1 MTDLHAPAGKNAG
14 TNGSSAPATPIP
26 TLDVGV
32 QLEGARLLILGGTG
46 FLGKIFW
53 VMMLSRFP
61 GVGRIY
67 LLVRK
72 SKTKTSEQR
81 FWSEIA
87 TSECLEPLRTI
98 CGSRD
103 RFEAFLKEKIVA
115 IDGDVG
121 QENCGI
127 DGALLKELKGT
138 IDAVINVAGVVDFNP
153 PLDEAIETNAFGAQ
167 NLVALSRALGN
178 APLMHTST
186 CYVVGNRDGLILE
199 EMPGERFPFPRAE
212 ELGRDCWTPDGE
224 IADCL
229 DLISQA
235 KSRCEDAFR
244 QSEFLDRATKNLMR
258 RGEPTNGKPLESELK
273 TVKRKYVSDRL
284 VEAGLERA
292 THWGWPNIYTYTKSI
307 GEQIIARAGIP
318 FTIARPACCES
329 TIEFPFPGW
338 NEGIGT
344 SAPIIFLAMKG
355 HHQLLGRDCILD
367 FIPADTVCAGMVVT
381 LAELL
386 EGTAKPV
393 YQYGASDVN
402 PGTSERFG
410 ELIGLYKRK
419 YYQRTGKGNP
429 FVNFLQMHFE
439 PAIVELDRFNSVGP
453 GAIARGA
460 KMMAKMLKQAP
471 GPAAKL
477 GRSAAK
483 SLEGLAR
490 QEEKIDF
497 ILQLFAPFT
506 LDQKGPFSCANTH
519 AAYARLS
526 PEDRAKLPWYPE
538 KIDWA
543 DYWMNQH
550 MPAMEKRV
558 LPWMEEKFKKELA
571 PLKAHATLSSLVDQM
586 AERYEHAVAFGR
598 LEEDGIAR
606 TTYLDVQTR
615 ANAVAA
621 RLAALGVKKGDRV
634 VLSAHNHPDW
644 PLAFFG
650 IVRAGGTAVP
660 VDPAMDPAAFA
671 NVVRESEARIVLWD
685 AKVEEAVGAALAEA
699 FGAGAGDA
707 RRTVGTIHLATI
719 TPATP
724 LPGDPATLARPT
736 VDVLEDDVASLI
748 YTSGTTG
755 KPKGVMLTH
764 SNFTS
769 LVAALA
775 PLFPLTGG
783 DRVLSV
789 LPLHHT
795 FEFTCGMVLPFSR
808 GARVVYLDELKGD
821 RVSAGLKQA
830 RVTAMVGV
838 PAVWQLLERRILS
851 QVSANG
857 PIAEKA
863 FEIGAELNRM
873 LGKTTGID
881 LGKILFGQVHDALGG
896 NIKYLISG
904 GAALPKDTAKL
915 FAGLGFKL
923 TEGYGLTEAGPVLT
937 VAKAGSPAGQV
948 GKAIPGVTIKID
960 SPDEHGVG
968 EVLAR
973 GPNVMA
979 GYTDA
984 EATKEVMGEDGWLH
998 TGDLGKLDR
1007 SGRLVLAGRVK
1018 DVIVTSTG
1026 ENVYP
1031 DDIERMLG
1039 KVKHIEELAVVGVT
1053 GRSGGERVG
1062 CIAVPETDESVDRSL
1077 RLERAQKTLRD
1088 AIGKLPY
1095 GKQPSIIHL
1104 YDAPLPRTATKKVK
1118 RTEARKMLERMIQAT
1133 SRSDDGEAPSSPVRI
1148 AIAAVKGKK
1157 TSEIHGD
1164 LTMADELGFDSL
1176 ALTELLVALE
1186 AKYGALDP
1194 KQLQSCRTV
1203 ADVENLVG
1211 TERASLRPQ
1220 QLANGSRYKIEGRS
1234 DSRVGGKKED
1244 KTLILPEQMQEQG
1257 KKLIGKVQDF
1267 FYGEMMRS
1275 KISGRAFIPHNRNTI
1290 VAANHGSH
1298 LDMGFARHALGIY
1311 GEDIVTLAAQDYFFE
1326 KGTLQRAFFEN
1337 LTNLRAIDRKSG
1349 LRASERQAGEILS
1362 AGKTTLI
1369 FPEGT
1374 RSTDGEVHEFK
1385 PLLGQLALTYGVDIL
1400 PLYLGGTRE
1409 SMPKG
1414 GKIPMKR
1421 DLFARIGPP
1430 ITVTD
1435 MKRLTKG
1442 LSSADAAREVAKLAR
1457 RCVDAL
1463 KNGQII
1469 DTARMQSLDEN
1480 DAPKEHPLVTLFADL
1495 EKKFDGGLVDKP
1507 MSFYFT
1513 LGDDANAKWTVRI
1526 SKEKCEVKPGKPEG
1540 GTADCVLKT
1549 SPDIFTRIVR
1559 EAFTPGPA
1567 EFLSGAIKSNDVGL
1581 LVEFQK
1587 VFQLGA

>member
-1 MTDLHAPAGKNAG
+1 MTESHATHGK
-14 TNGSSAPATPIP
+14 NGSSAPATPIP
-26 TLDVGV
+26 TLDMRA
-32 QLEGARLLILGGTG
+32 QLDGARLLVLGGTG

-53 VMMLSRFP
+53 VMMLARFP
-61 GVGRIY
+61 SVGRIY

-72 SKTKTSEQR
+72 SKTKTSEER
-81 FWSEIA
+81 FWAEVA
-87 TSECLEPLRTI
+87 KSECLDPLRTI
-98 CGSRD
+98 HGD
-103 RFEAFLKEKIVA
+103 GFEAFLKEKIVP
-115 IDGDVG
+115 IDGDVSL
-121 QENCGI
+121 ENCGI
-127 DGALLKELKGT
+127 APALLNEIKGT
-138 IDAVINVAGVVDFNP
+138 IDAVVNVAGVVDFNP

-167 NLVALSRALGN
+167 NLVALSKALGN

-212 ELGRDCWTPDGE
+212 ELGRELWTPDGE

-229 DLISQA
+229 DLIAQA

-244 QSEFLDRATKNLMR
+244 QSEFMHRATKNLMR
-258 RGEPTNGKPLESELK
+258 RGEPTVGAPLESELK
-273 TVKRKYVSDRL
+273 SVKRKYVSDRL

-355 HHQLLGRDCILD
+355 HHQLLGKDAILD
-367 FIPADTVCAGMVVT
+367 FIPADVVTAGMIVT
-381 LAELL
+381 LAELI

-419 YYQRTGKGNP
+419 YFQRTGKGNP
-429 FVNFLQMHFE
+429 FVNFLQQHFE
-439 PAIVELDRFNSVGP
+439 PAIVELDRFNAVGP
-453 GAIARGA
+453 GAIARVS
-460 KMMAKMLKQAP
+460 KTMAKMLRSAP
-471 GPAAKL
+471 GPAAKP
-477 GRSAAK
+477 GRAVAK
-483 SLEGLAR
+483 ALEGVAR

-526 PEDRAKLPWYPE
+526 PEDRAALPWYPE

-558 LPWMEEKFKKELA
+558 LPWMEQKYKKELA

-586 AERYEHAVAFGR
+586 AERHEHAVAFGR

-615 ANAVAA
+615 SNAVAA

-644 PLAFFG
+644 PISFLG
-650 IVRAGGTAVP
+650 VVRAGATAVP

-671 NVVRESEARIVLWD
+671 NVVRESEARVVLWD
-685 AKVEEAVGAALAEA
+685 AKVEEAVGAALTTA
-699 FGAGAGDA
+699 FAAGPTLTKLHLE
-707 RRTVGTIHLATI
+707 TV
-719 TPATP
+719 TPATAM
-724 LPGDPATLARPT
+724 PGDPPTLARPT
-736 VDVLEDDVASLI
+736 VDVYEDDIASLL

-838 PAVWQLLERRILS
+838 PAVWHLLERRILS
-851 QVSANG
+851 QVSAQG

-863 FEIGAELNRM
+863 FELGAELNRM

-881 LGKILFGQVHDALGG
+881 LGRILFGQVHEALGG
-896 NIKYLISG
+896 NIRYLISG

-923 TEGYGLTEAGPVLT
+923 TEGYGLTEAAPVLT
-937 VAKAGSPAGQV
+937 VAKPGSPAGQV

-984 EATKEVMGEDGWLH
+984 DATKEVKSEDGWLH

-1007 SGRLVLAGRVK
+1007 SGRLVLVGRVK

-1039 KVKHIEELAVVGVT
+1039 KIAHVEELAVVGVT

-1062 CIAVPETDESVDRSL
+1062 CIAVPEADETIDRAA

-1095 GKQPSIIHL
+1095 GKQPTIIHL

-1118 RTEARKMLERMIQAT
+1118 RTEARKMLERMIAAT
-1133 SRSDDGEAPSSPVRI
+1133 SRETEGDAPSSPVRV

-1164 LTMADELGFDSL
+1164 MTMADELGFDSL
-1176 ALTELLVALE
+1176 ALTELLVGLE

-1194 KQLQSCRTV
+1194 KQLQACRTV

-1220 QLANGSRYKIEGRS
+1220 QLAGSRYKIEGRN
-1234 DSRVGGKKED
+1234 GAKKED
-1244 KTLILPEQMQEQG
+1244 KTLVLPEQVQEQG

-1298 LDMGFARHALGIY
+1298 LDMGFARHALGPY
-1311 GEDIVTLAAQDYFFE
+1311 GEDIITLAAQDYFFE

-1362 AGKTTLI
+1362 QGKTMLI

-1385 PLLGQLALTYGVDIL
+1385 PLLGHLAMTYAVDIL
-1400 PLYLGGTRE
+1400 PLYLGGTRDA
-1409 SMPKG
+1409 MPKG
-1414 GKIPMKR
+1414 AKLPTSR
-1421 DLFARIGPP
+1421 NLFARIGPP

-1442 LSSADAAREVAKLAR
+1442 LSPADAAREIAKLAHR
-1457 RCVDAL
+1457 AVAAL
-1463 KNGQII
+1463 KNGEIV
-1469 DTARMQSLDEN
+1469 DASRMKSLGED

-1495 EKKFDGGLVDKP
+1495 EKKFDSGLVEKP

-1526 SKEKCEVKPGKPEG
+1526 SKDKCEVKPGKPEG

-1549 SPDIFTRIVR
+1549 TPDIFTRIVR

-1581 LVEFQK
+1581 LMTFQK
-1587 VFQLGA
+1587 VFQLGG

>member
-1 MTDLHAPAGKNAG
+1 MTESHAPHAHGK
-14 TNGSSAPATPIP
+14 NGSSAPATPIP
-26 TLDVGV
+26 SLDVKA
-32 QLEGARLLILGGTG
+32 QLEEARLVILGGTG

-53 VMMLSRFP
+53 VMMLARFP
-61 GVGRIY
+61 SVGRIF

-72 SKTKTSEQR
+72 SKTKTSEER
-81 FWSEIA
+81 FWTEIA
-87 TSECLEPLRTI
+87 TSEAMDPLKAI
-98 CGSRD
+98 HGD
-103 RFEAFLKEKIVA
+103 DFEAFLKEKITPV
-115 IDGDVG
+115 DGDVG
-121 QENCGI
+121 LPNCGI
-127 DGALLKELKGT
+127 DEQLLAKIKGT

-153 PLDEAIETNAFGAQ
+153 PLDEAIDTNAFGAQ
-167 NLVALSRALGN
+167 NLVALSRALGD

-212 ELGRDCWTPDGE
+212 ELGRDLWSPKRE
-224 IADCL
+224 IEDCL

-235 KSRCEDAFR
+235 KSRAEDAFR
-244 QSEFLDRATKNLMR
+244 QSEFMDRATKNLIR
-258 RGEPTNGKPLESELK
+258 RGEPTVGAPLEQELK
-273 TVKRKYVSDRL
+273 SVKRKYVSDRL

-307 GEQIIARAGIP
+307 GEQIIAGAGIP

-355 HHQLLGRDCILD
+355 HHQLLGKDAIID
-367 FIPADTVCAGMVVT
+367 FIPADVVTAGMILT

-386 EGTAKPV
+386 EGTSKPV
-393 YQYGASDVN
+393 YQYGASDTN

-419 YYQRTGKGNP
+419 YYQRRGKGNP
-429 FVNFLQMHFE
+429 FVNFLQQHFE
-439 PAIVELDRFNSVGP
+439 PAVVELDRFNAVGP
-453 GAIARGA
+453 AAFARA
-460 KMMAKMLKQAP
+460 ARTMAGMLEKAP
-471 GPAAKL
+471 GPVAKL
-477 GRSAAK
+477 GRPAAK
-483 SLEGLAR
+483 ALEGVAR
-490 QEEKIDF
+490 QEDKIDF

-526 PEDRAKLPWYPE
+526 PEERALLPWYPE

-558 LPWMEEKFKKELA
+558 IPWMEQKFKKELE
-571 PLKAHATLSSLVDQM
+571 PLKAHATLASLVDQM

-606 TTYLDVQTR
+606 TTFLDVKTR
-615 ANAVAA
+615 TDAAAA

-634 VLSAHNHPDW
+634 VISAHNHPDW
-644 PLAFFG
+644 PLSFLG
-650 IVRAGGTAVP
+650 IVRAGATAVP

-685 AKVEEAVGAALAEA
+685 AKVEEACGAALKASDT
-699 FGAGAGDA
+699 GLVT
-707 RRTVGTIHLATI
+707 RHLESI
-719 TPATP
+719 TPATSI
-724 LPGDPATLARPT
+724 PGDPASLARPK
-736 VDVLEDDVASLI
+736 VDVYEDDVASLI

-881 LGKILFGQVHDALGG
+881 LGRILFGQVHEALGG
-896 NIKYLISG
+896 NIRYLISG

-937 VAKAGSPAGQV
+937 VAKPGSPAGQV

-984 EATKEVMGEDGWLH
+984 EATKEVKGEDGWLH

-1007 SGRLVLAGRVK
+1007 SGRLVLVGRVK

-1039 KVKHIEELAVVGVT
+1039 KIQHIEELAVVGVT

-1062 CIAVPETDESVDRSL
+1062 CIAVPETDDTVDRAT
-1077 RLERAQKTLRD
+1077 RIERAQKTLRES
-1088 AIGKLPY
+1088 ISKLPY

-1118 RTEARKMLERMIQAT
+1118 RTEARKMLERMIAAT
-1133 SRSDDGEAPSSPVRI
+1133 SRQDEGDAPSSPVRV

-1186 AKYGALDP
+1186 AKYGAVDP
-1194 KQLQSCRTV
+1194 KQLQGCRTV

-1220 QLANGSRYKIEGRS
+1220 AIAASRYKIEGRN
-1234 DSRVGGKKED
+1234 GAKTED
-1244 KTLILPEQMQEQG
+1244 KTLVLPEPLQEQG

-1267 FYGEMMRS
+1267 FYGDMMRS
-1275 KISGRAFIPHNRNTI
+1275 KISGAAFIPHNRNTI

-1298 LDMGFARHALGIY
+1298 LDMGFARHALGKY
-1311 GEDIVTLAAQDYFFE
+1311 GEDIITLAAQDYFFE

-1362 AGKTTLI
+1362 QGKTMLI

-1385 PLLGQLALTYGVDIL
+1385 PLLGHLAMTYGVDIL
-1400 PLYLGGTRE
+1400 PLYLGGTRDA
-1409 SMPKG
+1409 MPKG
-1414 GKIPMKR
+1414 SKLPTKR

-1435 MKRLTKG
+1435 MKRLTAG
-1442 LSSADAAREVAKLAR
+1442 LSPADAAREVAKLAHR
-1457 RCVDAL
+1457 AVDAL
-1463 KNGQII
+1463 KNGKIV
-1469 DTARMQSLDEN
+1469 DASRMKSLEEN
-1480 DAPKEHPLVTLFADL
+1480 EAPKEHPLVTLFGEL

-1513 LGDDANAKWTVRI
+1513 LGDDANAKWTVRV
-1526 SKEKCEVKPGKPEG
+1526 SKDKCEVKPGKPEG

-1567 EFLSGAIKSNDVGL
+1567 EFLSGAIKSNDVEL
-1581 LVEFQK
+1581 LVTFQK
-1587 VFQLGA
+1587 VFQLGG

>member
-1 MTDLHAPAGKNAG
+1 MPHLPHHENG
-14 TNGSSAPATPIP
+14 TNGYSAPATPIP
-26 TLDVGV
+26 TLDVRA
-32 QLEGARLLILGGTG
+32 QMEGARLLVLGGTG

-53 VMMLSRFP
+53 VMLLARYPSL
-61 GVGRIY
+61 GRIY

-72 SKTKTSEQR
+72 SKAKTSEQR

-87 TSECLEPLRTI
+87 TSEALEPLRTQY
-98 CGSRD
+98 GD
-103 RFEAFLKEKIVA
+103 RFEAFLKEKIVPV
-115 IDGDVG
+115 DGDVG
-121 QENCGI
+121 LDLCGI
-127 DGALLKELKGT
+127 DTALVKELRGT
-138 IDAVINVAGVVDFNP
+138 IDAVVNVAGVVDFNP
-153 PLDEAIETNAFGAQ
+153 PLDEALDTNAFGAQ
-167 NLVALSRALGN
+167 NLVALCKALGD

-186 CYVVGNRDGLILE
+186 CYVVGNRKGLILE
-199 EMPGERFPFPRAE
+199 EMPGERYPFPRAD
-212 ELGRDCWTPDGE
+212 ELGRDLWDPKRE
-224 IADCL
+224 IDDCL
-229 DLISQA
+229 DLIAQA

-244 QSEFLDRATKNLMR
+244 QSEFLERAQKSLIR
-258 RGEPTNGKPLESELK
+258 RGEPTAGAPLEAELK
-273 TVKRKYVSDRL
+273 AVKRRWVSDRL

-355 HHQLLGRDCILD
+355 HHQLLGTDAILD
-367 FIPADTVCAGMVVT
+367 FIPADVVTAGMILT

-419 YYQRTGKGNP
+419 YYQRRGKGNP
-429 FVNFLQMHFE
+429 FVNFLQAYFE
-439 PAIVELDRFNSVGP
+439 PAIVEMDRYDAVGP
-453 GAIARGA
+453 ANIARAA
-460 KMMAKMLKQAP
+460 KSMAHVLKKAP
-471 GPAAKL
+471 GPVAKL
-477 GRSAAK
+477 ARPAAK
-483 SLEGLAR
+483 SLEAAAR
-490 QEEKIDF
+490 QEEKIDH
-497 ILQLFAPFT
+497 ILRLFAPFT
-506 LDQKGPFSCANTH
+506 LDQKGPFSCANVH
-519 AAYARLS
+519 AAYARCS
-526 PEDRAKLPWYPE
+526 PEDRAALPWYPE

-558 LPWMEEKFKKELA
+558 LPWMEERYKKELQ

-586 AERYEHAVAFGR
+586 AERHEHAVAFGR

-606 TTYLDVQTR
+606 ITFLDVQAR
-615 ANAVAA
+615 VNAVAA

-644 PLAFFG
+644 PISFFG
-650 IVRAGGTAVP
+650 VVRAGATAVP
-660 VDPAMDPAAFA
+660 VDPALDAPSFV
-671 NVVRESEARIVLWD
+671 NVVRESEARVVLWD
-685 AKVEEAVGAALAEA
+685 AKVEEAVGETLTREVSGLTTRHLDVMTVAGARDGEAALE
-699 FGAGAGDA
+699 
-707 RRTVGTIHLATI
+707 
-719 TPATP
+719 
-724 LPGDPATLARPT
+724 RPS
-736 VDVLEDDVASLI
+736 VEVFEDDVASLI
-748 YTSGTTG
+748 FTSGTTG

-764 SNFTS
+764 ANFTS

-775 PLFPLTGG
+775 PLFPLGSG

-821 RVSAGLKQA
+821 RVSQGLKEA

-851 QVSANG
+851 QVSAKG
-857 PIAEKA
+857 PLAEKA
-863 FEIGAELNRM
+863 FELGAELNRM
-873 LGKTTGID
+873 LGKTTGLD
-881 LGKILFGQVHDALGG
+881 LGRVLFGAVHEGLGG
-896 NIKYLISG
+896 NIRYLISG

-915 FAGLGFKL
+915 FTGLGLKL
-923 TEGYGLTEAGPVLT
+923 TEGYGLTEAAPVLT

-960 SPDEHGVG
+960 APDEHGVG
-968 EVLAR
+968 EVLAK

-979 GYTDA
+979 GYTDTD
-984 EATKEVMGEDGWLH
+984 ATKLVKDADGWLH

-1007 SGRLVLAGRVK
+1007 SGRLVLVGRVK

-1031 DDIERMLG
+1031 DDVERMLG
-1039 KVKHIEELAVVGVT
+1039 KIPHIEELAVVGVT

-1062 CIAVPETDESVDRSL
+1062 CIAVPEADELVDRAT
-1077 RLERAQKTLRD
+1077 RLDRAQKALRE

-1095 GKQPSIIHL
+1095 GKQPTILHL
-1104 YDAPLPRTATKKVK
+1104 YDAPLPRTATRKVK
-1118 RTEARKMLERMIQAT
+1118 RTEARKMLERMMQAT
-1133 SRSDDGEAPSSPVRI
+1133 ARPEEGDAPSSPVRT
-1148 AIAAVKGKK
+1148 AIAAVKGRKPA
-1157 TSEIHGD
+1157 EIHGD
-1164 LTMADELGFDSL
+1164 MTLGDELAFDSL

-1186 AKYGALDP
+1186 AKYGAIDP
-1194 KQLQSCRTV
+1194 KQLQACRTV

-1220 QLANGSRYKIEGRS
+1220 ALAKGSRYRIEGR
-1234 DSRVGGKKED
+1234 DAAAAKAEP
-1244 KTLILPEQMQEQG
+1244 KTPTLPEPLQEQG

-1267 FYGEMMRS
+1267 FYGDLMRS

-1290 VAANHGSH
+1290 VVANHGSH
-1298 LDMGFARHALGIY
+1298 LDMGFARHALGTY

-1337 LTNLRAIDRKSG
+1337 LTNLKSIDRKGG

-1362 AGKTTLI
+1362 RGKTTLI

-1385 PLLGQLALTYGVDIL
+1385 PLLGHLALTYGVDIL

-1409 SMPKG
+1409 AMPKG
-1414 GKIPMKR
+1414 AKVPLKR

-1430 ITVTD
+1430 ITVRD
-1435 MKRLTKG
+1435 MRRLTAG
-1442 LSSADAAREVAKLAR
+1442 LSPMDAAREVAKLAHR
-1457 RCVDAL
+1457 AVVAL
-1463 KNGQII
+1463 KNGDIL
-1469 DTARMQSLDEN
+1469 DAARMASLNEEE
-1480 DAPKEHPLVTLFADL
+1480 APKEHPLVTLFAEL
-1495 EKKFDGGLVDKP
+1495 ETKFDGQAVEKP
-1507 MSFYFT
+1507 VSFYFT
-1513 LGDDANAKWTVRI
+1513 LGDDANAKWTVRV

-1540 GTADCVLKT
+1540 GSADCVLKT
-1549 SPDIFTRIVR
+1549 TPDIFTKIVR
-1559 EAFTPGPA
+1559 EAYTPGPA

-1581 LVEFQK
+1581 LMTFQK
-1587 VFQLGA
+1587 VFRLEG

>member
-1 MTDLHAPAGKNAG
+1 MTESHASHGK
-14 TNGSSAPATPIP
+14 NGSSAPATPIP
-26 TLDVGV
+26 TLDVKV
-32 QLEGARLLILGGTG
+32 QLDGARLLILGGTG

-53 VMMLSRFP
+53 VMMLARFP
-61 GVGRIY
+61 SVGRIY

-72 SKTKTSEQR
+72 SKTKTSEER

-98 CGSRD
+98 HGEK
-103 RFEAFLKEKIVA
+103 FEAFLKEKIVPVN
-115 IDGDVG
+115 GDVG
-121 QENCGI
+121 LENCGI
-127 DGALLKELKGT
+127 DSALLKEIKGT
-138 IDAVINVAGVVDFNP
+138 VDAVINVAGVVDFNP

-167 NLVALSRALGN
+167 NLVALSKALGN

-212 ELGRDCWTPDGE
+212 ELGRDLWSPDGE

-244 QSEFLDRATKNLMR
+244 QSEFLDRATKNLIR
-258 RGEPTNGKPLESELK
+258 RGEPTVGAPLEAELK

-307 GEQIIARAGIP
+307 GEQIIARSGIP

-329 TIEFPFPGW
+329 TIEFPFPAW

-355 HHQLLGRDCILD
+355 HHQLLGTDAILD
-367 FIPADTVCAGMVVT
+367 FIPADVVTAGMIVT

-402 PGTSERFG
+402 PGTSARFG

-419 YYQRTGKGNP
+419 YFQRTGKGNP

-439 PAIVELDRFNSVGP
+439 PAIVELDRFNAVGP
-453 GAIARGA
+453 GALARA
-460 KMMAKMLKQAP
+460 SKTMAKMLKQAP
-471 GPAAKL
+471 GPLAKV
-477 GRSAAK
+477 GRPVAK
-483 SLEGLAR
+483 TLEGVAR

-519 AAYARLS
+519 SAYARLS
-526 PEDRAKLPWYPE
+526 PEERALLPWYPE

-558 LPWMEEKFKKELA
+558 LPWMEQKYKKELA

-606 TTYLDVQTR
+606 TTFLDVQTR
-615 ANAVAA
+615 SNAVAA

-644 PLAFFG
+644 PLSFLG
-650 IVRAGGTAVP
+650 IVRAGATAVP
-660 VDPAMDPAAFA
+660 VDPAMEPAQLA
-671 NVVRESEARIVLWD
+671 NVVRESQARVVLWD
-685 AKVEEAVGAALAEA
+685 AKVEEAAGKALAEA
-699 FGAGAGDA
+699 FAGGPTLTT
-707 RRTVGTIHLATI
+707 RHLETV
-719 TPATP
+719 TPATA

-736 VDVLEDDVASLI
+736 VDVFEDDVASLI

-808 GARVVYLDELKGD
+808 GARVIYLDELKGD
-821 RVSAGLKQA
+821 RVAAGLKQA

-851 QVSANG
+851 QVSAQG

-881 LGKILFGQVHDALGG
+881 LGRILFGQVHEALGG
-896 NIKYLISG
+896 NVRYLISG
-904 GAALPKDTAKL
+904 GAALPKETAKL

-923 TEGYGLTEAGPVLT
+923 TEGYGLTEAAPVLT

-984 EATKEVMGEDGWLH
+984 EATKEVKSEDGWLH

-1007 SGRLVLAGRVK
+1007 SGRLVLVGRVK

-1039 KVKHIEELAVVGVT
+1039 KVPHIEELAVVGVT

-1062 CIAVPETDESVDRSL
+1062 CIAVPETDDGVDRAV
-1077 RLERAQKTLRD
+1077 RIERAQKALRD
-1088 AIGKLPY
+1088 AISKLPY

-1118 RTEARKMLERMIQAT
+1118 RTDARKMLERMIQAT
-1133 SRSDDGEAPSSPVRI
+1133 SRHEDGEAPSSPVRV

-1186 AKYGALDP
+1186 AKYGAVDP

-1203 ADVENLVG
+1203 ADVEALVG

-1220 QLANGSRYKIEGRS
+1220 QLAASRYKIEGRN
-1234 DSRVGGKKED
+1234 GGKKED
-1244 KTLILPEQMQEQG
+1244 KTLVLPEELQEQG

-1298 LDMGFARHALGIY
+1298 LDMGFARHALGTY

-1337 LTNLRAIDRKSG
+1337 LTNLRAIDRKGG

-1362 AGKTTLI
+1362 QGKTTLI

-1385 PLLGQLALTYGVDIL
+1385 PLLGHLALTYGVDIL

-1409 SMPKG
+1409 AMPKG
-1414 GKIPMKR
+1414 GKIPTKR

-1442 LSSADAAREVAKLAR
+1442 LSPADAAREVAKLAH
-1457 RCVDAL
+1457 RCVAGL
-1463 KNGQII
+1463 KNGEII
-1469 DTARMQSLDEN
+1469 DASRMKSLEEN
-1480 DAPKEHPLVTLFADL
+1480 EAPKEHPLVTLFAEL
-1495 EKKFDGGLVDKP
+1495 ERKFDSGLVDKP
-1507 MSFYFT
+1507 VSFYFT
-1513 LGDDANAKWTVRI
+1513 LGDDANAKWTVRV

-1540 GTADCVLKT
+1540 GSADCVLKT

-1567 EFLSGAIKSNDVGL
+1567 EFLSGAIKSNDVEL
-1581 LVEFQK
+1581 LMTFQK
-1587 VFQLGA
+1587 VFQLGG

>member
-1 MTDLHAPAGKNAG
+1 MAHSQK
-14 TNGSSAPATPIP
+14 NGSSAPASPIP
-26 TLDVGV
+26 TLDVRT
-32 QLEGARLLILGGTG
+32 QFEGARLLILGGTG

-53 VMMLSRFP
+53 VLMLARYPS
-61 GVGRIY
+61 VGRIY

-72 SKTKTSEQR
+72 SKTLTSEQR
-81 FWSEIA
+81 FWKEIA
-87 TSECLEPLRTI
+87 TSEALEPLRKQH
-98 CGSRD
+98 GDGYEQFLRD
-103 RFEAFLKEKIVA
+103 RIVPV
-115 IDGDVG
+115 DGDVG
-121 QENCGI
+121 LPNCGI
-127 DGALLKELKGT
+127 DAGLLGQIKGT

-153 PLDEAIETNAFGAQ
+153 PLDEALDTNAFGAQ
-167 NLVALSRALGN
+167 NLVALCKALGD

-199 EMPGERFPFPRAE
+199 EMPGERYPFPRAD
-212 ELGRDCWTPDGE
+212 ELGRDLWDPARE

-229 DLISQA
+229 DLIAQA

-244 QSEFLDRATKNLMR
+244 QSDFNERATKNLIR
-258 RGEPTNGKPLESELK
+258 RGEPTAGAPLDEELK
-273 TVKRKYVSDRL
+273 SVKRKYVSDRL

-355 HHQLLGRDCILD
+355 HHQLIGRDAILD
-367 FIPADTVCAGMVVT
+367 FIPADVVCGGMLVT

-429 FVNFLQMHFE
+429 FVNFLQQHFE
-439 PAIVELDRFNSVGP
+439 PAIVEMDRFEAVGP
-453 GAIARGA
+453 GAMARGA
-460 KMMAKMLKQAP
+460 RVMAKMLKKAP
-471 GPAAKL
+471 GPAAKIARPVAKTL
-477 GRSAAK
+477 ESA
-483 SLEGLAR
+483 AR
-490 QEEKIDF
+490 QEDKIDH
-497 ILQLFAPFT
+497 ILRLFAPFT
-506 LDQKGPFSCANTH
+506 WDQKGPFSCANTH

-526 PEDRAKLPWYPE
+526 PEDRAALPWYPE

-558 LPWMEEKFKKELA
+558 IPWMEERFKKELA
-571 PLKAHATLSSLVDQM
+571 PLKAHATLASLVDQM
-586 AERYEHAVAFGR
+586 AERHEHALAFGR
-598 LEEDGIAR
+598 LEDDGIAR
-606 TTYLDVQTR
+606 ITFLDAQAR
-615 ANAVAA
+615 ANATAA
-621 RLAALGVKKGDRV
+621 RLAAMGVKKGDRV

-644 PLAFFG
+644 PIAFFG
-650 IVRAGGTAVP
+650 IVRAGATAVP
-660 VDPAMDPAAFA
+660 VDPALEPASFA
-671 NVVRESEARIVLWD
+671 NVVRESEAKIILWD
-685 AKVEEAVGAALAEA
+685 AKVEEACAKEARAVRELQTRHLDAMTSASAA
-699 FGAGAGDA
+699 G
-707 RRTVGTIHLATI
+707 
-719 TPATP
+719 
-724 LPGDPATLARPT
+724 GDPPLARPK
-736 VDVLEDDVASLI
+736 VDVFEDDVASLI

-764 SNFTS
+764 ANFTS

-775 PLFPLTGG
+775 PLFPLTSG

-821 RVSAGLKQA
+821 RVSAALKEA

-851 QVSANG
+851 QVSAKG
-857 PIAEKA
+857 PLVEKA
-863 FEIGAELNRM
+863 FELGAELNRM

-881 LGKILFGQVHDALGG
+881 LGRVLFGPVHEGLGG
-896 NIKYLISG
+896 NIRYLISG

-923 TEGYGLTEAGPVLT
+923 TEGYGLTEAAPVLT
-937 VAKAGSPAGQV
+937 VAKPGSPAGQV

-960 SPDEHGVG
+960 APDEHGVG

-979 GYTDA
+979 GYTDP
-984 EATKEVMGEDGWLH
+984 EATREVKDGEGWLH

-1007 SGRLVLAGRVK
+1007 NGRLVLVGRVK

-1031 DDIERMLG
+1031 DDIERLLG
-1039 KVKHIEELAVVGVT
+1039 KVAHVEELAIVGVT

-1062 CIAVPETDESVDRSL
+1062 CIAVPEADDGIDRASRLDRSI
-1077 RLERAQKTLRD
+1077 KSLRD
-1088 AIGKLPY
+1088 AVSKLPY
-1095 GKQPSIIHL
+1095 GKQPTIMHL
-1104 YDAPLPRTATKKVK
+1104 YDAPLPRTATRKVK
-1118 RTEARKMLERMIQAT
+1118 RNEARKLLERVILAT
-1133 SRSDDGEAPSSPVRI
+1133 TRPEEGDAPTSPVRL

-1157 TSEIHGD
+1157 VTEIHGD
-1164 LTMADELGFDSL
+1164 LTMGDELGFDSL
-1176 ALTELLVALE
+1176 GLTELLVALE
-1186 AKYGALDP
+1186 TKYGAVDP
-1194 KQLQSCRTV
+1194 KALQGCRTV

-1220 QLANGSRYKIEGRS
+1220 AIAASRYKIEGRS
-1234 DSRVGGKKED
+1234 AAKKDD
-1244 KTLILPEQMQEQG
+1244 KTLVLPEPVQEQG

-1267 FYGEMMRS
+1267 FYGSMMRS
-1275 KISGRAFIPHNRNTI
+1275 TISGQAFIPHNRNTI

-1298 LDMGFARHALGIY
+1298 LDMGFARHALGTY
-1311 GEDIVTLAAQDYFFE
+1311 GEDIITLAAQDYFFE
-1326 KGTLQRAFFEN
+1326 KGTLQRTFFEN
-1337 LTNLRAIDRKSG
+1337 LTNLKAIDRKSG
-1349 LRASERQAGEILS
+1349 LRASERQAGEILQQ
-1362 AGKTTLI
+1362 GKTMLI

-1385 PLLGQLALTYGVDIL
+1385 PLLGHLALHYAVDIL
-1400 PLYLGGTRE
+1400 PLYLGGTRDA
-1409 SMPKG
+1409 MPKG
-1414 GKIPMKR
+1414 GKIPTKR

-1430 ITVTD
+1430 ITVRD

-1442 LSSADAAREVAKLAR
+1442 LTPADAAREVAKLAHR
-1457 RCVDAL
+1457 AVCAL
-1463 KNGQII
+1463 KAGEVI
-1469 DTARMQSLDEN
+1469 DAARLESLEEN
-1480 DAPKEHPLVTLFADL
+1480 AAPKEHPLVTLFAEL
-1495 EKKFDGGLVDKP
+1495 ASKFDAARVESP
-1507 MSFYFT
+1507 VSFYFT
-1513 LGDDANAKWTVRI
+1513 LGDDANAKWTVRV

-1549 SPDIFTRIVR
+1549 SPDIFTKIVR
-1559 EAFTPGPA
+1559 EAYTPGPA
-1567 EFLSGAIKSNDVGL
+1567 EFMSGAIKSNDVGL
-1581 LVEFQK
+1581 LMTFQK
-1587 VFQLGA
+1587 VFALAD

>member
-1 MTDLHAPAGKNAG
+1 MTETHAPHG
-14 TNGSSAPATPIP
+14 TNGSTAPATPIP
-26 TLDVGV
+26 TLDVRQ
-32 QLEGARLLILGGTG
+32 QLEGARLLVLGGTG

-53 VMMLSRFP
+53 VMMLARYPS
-61 GVGRIY
+61 VGRIY

-72 SKTKTSEQR
+72 SKTKTSIER

-87 TSECLEPLRTI
+87 TSECLEPLRTLH
-98 CGSRD
+98 GEG
-103 RFEAFLKEKIVA
+103 FKAFLESKIMP

-121 QENCGI
+121 LENCGI

-138 IDAVINVAGVVDFNP
+138 IDAVVNVAGVVDFNP
-153 PLDEAIETNAFGAQ
+153 PLDEALDTNAFGAQ
-167 NLVALSRALGN
+167 NLVALSRALGD

-186 CYVVGNRDGLILE
+186 CYVVGNRKGLILE
-199 EMPGERFPFPRAE
+199 EKPGERFPFPRAE
-212 ELGRDCWTPDGE
+212 ELGRDLWNPKRE
-224 IADCL
+224 IDDCL
-229 DLISQA
+229 DLIAQA
-235 KSRCEDAFR
+235 KSRVEDAFR
-244 QSEFLDRATKNLMR
+244 QSEFMERATKNLTR
-258 RGEPTNGKPLESELK
+258 RGEPTIGQPLADELK

-307 GEQIIARAGIP
+307 GEQIIANANIP
-318 FTIARPACCES
+318 FTVVRPACCES

-355 HHQLLGRDCILD
+355 HHQLLGSECILD
-367 FIPADTVCAGMVVT
+367 FIPADTVCAGMIVT

-393 YQYGASDVN
+393 YQYGASDTN
-402 PGTSERFG
+402 PGSSARFG

-419 YYQRTGKGNP
+419 YFQRTGKGNP

-439 PAIVELDRFNSVGP
+439 PAIVELDRFNAVGP
-453 GAIARGA
+453 GAIARVS
-460 KMMAKMLKQAP
+460 KVMARMLKSAP
-471 GPAAKL
+471 GPAAAL
-477 GRSAAK
+477 GRPAAK
-483 SLEGLAR
+483 ALEGMAR

-526 PEDRAKLPWYPE
+526 SEDRAALPWYPE

-550 MPAMEKRV
+550 MPAMEHRV
-558 LPWMEEKFKKELA
+558 LPWMEQKYKKELA

-586 AERYEHAVAFGR
+586 AERHVHAVAFGR
-598 LEEDGIAR
+598 VEDDGIAR
-606 TTYLDVQTR
+606 TTFADVQR
-615 ANAVAA
+615 RSNAVAA

-644 PLAFFG
+644 PLSFLG
-650 IVRAGGTAVP
+650 IVRAGATAVP
-660 VDPAMDPAAFA
+660 VDPAMDPASFA
-671 NVVRESEARIVLWD
+671 NVVRESEAKVVLWD
-685 AKVEEAVGAALAEA
+685 AKVEEAVGKLLATELGSA
-699 FGAGAGDA
+699 ITTRHLGVMTPETAVAGD
-707 RRTVGTIHLATI
+707 
-719 TPATP
+719 PP
-724 LPGDPATLARPT
+724 SLARP
-736 VDVLEDDVASLI
+736 DVPVYEDDVASLL

-755 KPKGVMLTH
+755 KPKGVRLTH

-775 PLFPLTGG
+775 PLFPLTSG

-821 RVSAGLKQA
+821 RVTAGLKMSRA
-830 RVTAMVGV
+830 TAMVGV

-851 QVSANG
+851 QVAAKGPLAN
-857 PIAEKA
+857 KA
-863 FEIGAELNRM
+863 FDFATEINRK
-873 LGKTTGID
+873 LGKATGID
-881 LGKILFGQVHDALGG
+881 LGRVLFGQVHEGLGG
-896 NIKYLISG
+896 NIRYLISG

-923 TEGYGLTEAGPVLT
+923 TEGYGLTEAAPVLT

-979 GYTDA
+979 GYTD
-984 EATKEVMGEDGWLH
+984 EGATSDVLSEDGWLH

-1039 KVKHIEELAVVGVT
+1039 KIANVEELAIVGVT

-1062 CIAVPETDESVDRSL
+1062 CIAVPETDDTVLRSE
-1077 RLERAQKTLRD
+1077 RLERAQKNLRE
-1088 AIGKLPY
+1088 AINKLPY
-1095 GKQPSIIHL
+1095 GKQPTIIHL

-1118 RTEARKMLERMIQAT
+1118 RTEARKMLERMIAAT
-1133 SRSDDGEAPSSPVRI
+1133 SRQDAEDGEAPSSPVRV

-1157 TSEIHGD
+1157 VSDIHGD
-1164 LTMADELGFDSL
+1164 LTMGDELGFDSL

-1203 ADVENLVG
+1203 ADVETLVG

-1220 QLANGSRYKIEGRS
+1220 QLASRYKIEGR
-1234 DSRVGGKKED
+1234 GAKKED
-1244 KTLILPEQMQEQG
+1244 KTLVLPEQLQDQG

-1290 VAANHGSH
+1290 VVANHGSH
-1298 LDMGFARHALGIY
+1298 LDMGFARHALGTY

-1337 LTNLRAIDRKSG
+1337 LTNLRAVDRKSG

-1362 AGKTTLI
+1362 KGRTMLI

-1374 RSTDGEVHEFK
+1374 RSTDGEVQEFK
-1385 PLLGQLALTYGVDIL
+1385 PLLGHLAMHYNVDIL
-1400 PLYLGGTRE
+1400 PLYLGGTRDA
-1409 SMPKG
+1409 MPKG
-1414 GKIPMKR
+1414 SKIPTKR

-1430 ITVTD
+1430 LTVTD

-1442 LSSADAAREVAKLAR
+1442 LSPADAAREVAKLAR
-1457 RCVDAL
+1457 RAVDAL
-1463 KNGQII
+1463 KHGEIV
-1469 DTARMQSLDEN
+1469 DASRMKSLDE
-1480 DAPKEHPLVTLFADL
+1480 DSAPKEHPLVTLFGEL
-1495 EKKFDGGLVDKP
+1495 EGKFDGAAVDKP

-1513 LGDDANAKWTVRI
+1513 LGDDANAKWTVRV
-1526 SKEKCEVKPGKPEG
+1526 SKEKCEVKAGKPEG

-1549 SPDIFTRIVR
+1549 SPEIFT
-1559 EAFTPGPA
+1559 
-1567 EFLSGAIKSNDVGL
+1567 
-1581 LVEFQK
+1581 
-1587 VFQLGA
+1587 

>member
-1 MTDLHAPAGKNAG
+1 MTESHAPHG
-14 TNGSSAPATPIP
+14 TNGSTAPATPIP
-26 TLDVGV
+26 SLDVRQ

-53 VMMLSRFP
+53 VMMLARYPS
-61 GVGRIY
+61 VGRIY

-72 SKTKTSEQR
+72 GKTKTSIER

-87 TSECLEPLRTI
+87 TSECLEPLRTLH
-98 CGSRD
+98 GD
-103 RFEAFLKEKIVA
+103 GFKAFLESKIMPV
-115 IDGDVG
+115 DGDVG
-121 QENCGI
+121 LENCGI
-127 DGALLKELKGT
+127 DSPLLKELKGT

-153 PLDEAIETNAFGAQ
+153 PLDEALDTNAFGAQ
-167 NLVALSRALGN
+167 NLVALSRSLGD

-186 CYVVGNRDGLILE
+186 CYVVGNRKGLIIE
-199 EMPGERFPFPRAE
+199 EKPGERFPFPRAE
-212 ELGRDCWTPDGE
+212 ELGRDLWDPKRE
-224 IADCL
+224 IDDCL
-229 DLISQA
+229 DLIAQA
-235 KSRCEDAFR
+235 RSRVEDAFR
-244 QSEFLDRATKNLMR
+244 QSEFMERATKNLTR
-258 RGEPTNGKPLESELK
+258 RGEPTIGTPLAQELK
-273 TVKRKYVSDRL
+273 AVKRKYVSDRL
-284 VEAGLERA
+284 VEAGIERA

-307 GEQIIARAGIP
+307 GEQIIANAGIP
-318 FTIARPACCES
+318 YTVVRPACCES

-355 HHQLLGRDCILD
+355 HHQLLGSECILD
-367 FIPADTVCAGMVVT
+367 FIPADTVCAGMIVT

-393 YQYGASDVN
+393 YHYGASDTN
-402 PGTSERFG
+402 PGSSARFG

-419 YYQRTGKGNP
+419 YFQRTGKGNP

-439 PAIVELDRFNSVGP
+439 PAIVEMDRFNSFGP
-453 GAIARGA
+453 GAIARVS
-460 KMMAKMLKQAP
+460 KVMARMLKSAP
-471 GPAAKL
+471 GPAAAF
-477 GRSAAK
+477 GRPAAK
-483 SLEGLAR
+483 ALESMAR

-526 PEDRAKLPWYPE
+526 PEDRAALPWYPE

-550 MPAMEKRV
+550 MPAMEHRV
-558 LPWMEEKFKKELA
+558 LPWMNEKYKKELA
-571 PLKAHATLSSLVDQM
+571 PLKPHATLSSLVDQM
-586 AERYEHAVAFGR
+586 ADRYEHAVAFGR
-598 LEEDGIAR
+598 LEADGIAR
-606 TTYLDVQTR
+606 TTFADVR
-615 ANAVAA
+615 ERSNAVAA

-644 PLAFFG
+644 PLSFFG
-650 IVRAGGTAVP
+650 IARAGATAVP
-660 VDPAMDPAAFA
+660 VDPAMDPASFA
-671 NVVRESEARIVLWD
+671 NVVRESEAKVVLWD
-685 AKVEEAVGAALAEA
+685 AKVEEAMKAAL
-699 FGAGAGDA
+699 GDTLTT
-707 RRTVGTIHLATI
+707 RHLEI
-719 TPATP
+719 MTPATP
-724 LPGDPATLARPT
+724 LAGDPDSLGRP
-736 VDVLEDDVASLI
+736 DVAVYEDDVASLI

-755 KPKGVMLTH
+755 KPKGVRLTH

-775 PLFPLTGG
+775 PLFPLTAK

-808 GARVVYLDELKGD
+808 GARVVYLDELKSD
-821 RVSAGLKQA
+821 RVSAGLKMSRA
-830 RVTAMVGV
+830 TAMVGV

-851 QVSANG
+851 QVAAKGPMAN
-857 PIAEKA
+857 KA
-863 FEIGAELNRM
+863 FDFATEINRK
-873 LGKTTGID
+873 LGKATGID
-881 LGKILFGQVHDALGG
+881 LGRVLFGEVHAGLGG
-896 NIKYLISG
+896 NIRYLISG
-904 GAALPKDTAKL
+904 GAALPKDTANL

-923 TEGYGLTEAGPVLT
+923 TEGYGLTEAAPVLT

-973 GPNVMA
+973 GPNIMA
-979 GYTDA
+979 GYTD
-984 EATKEVMGEDGWLH
+984 EGATSDVLGEDGWLH

-1039 KVKHIEELAVVGVT
+1039 KIANVEELAIVGVT

-1062 CIAVPETDESVDRSL
+1062 CIAVPETDDSVPRAE
-1077 RLERAQKTLRD
+1077 RLERAQKNLRD
-1088 AIGKLPY
+1088 AINKLPY
-1095 GKQPSIIHL
+1095 GKQPTIIHL

-1118 RTEARKMLERMIQAT
+1118 RNEARKMLERMIAAT
-1133 SRSDDGEAPSSPVRI
+1133 TRSDAEEGEAPSSPVRV

-1157 TSEIHGD
+1157 PGEIHGD
-1164 LTMADELGFDSL
+1164 LTMGDELGFDSL

-1186 AKYGALDP
+1186 AKYGAIDP

-1203 ADVENLVG
+1203 ADVEALVG
-1211 TERASLRPQ
+1211 TERASLRPSQ
-1220 QLANGSRYKIEGRS
+1220 IGQGTRSRYKIEGR
-1234 DSRVGGKKED
+1234 GAKNED
-1244 KTLILPEQMQEQG
+1244 KTLVLPEQLQDQG

-1290 VAANHGSH
+1290 VVANHGSH
-1298 LDMGFARHALGIY
+1298 LDMGFARHALGTY

-1337 LTNLRAIDRKSG
+1337 LTNLRAVDRKSG

-1362 AGKTTLI
+1362 KGRTMLI

-1385 PLLGQLALTYGVDIL
+1385 PLLGALSLTYNVDIL
-1400 PLYLGGTRE
+1400 PLYLGGTRDA
-1409 SMPKG
+1409 MPKG
-1414 GKIPMKR
+1414 SKIPTKR

-1430 ITVTD
+1430 ITVSD

-1457 RCVDAL
+1457 RAVDAL
-1463 KNGQII
+1463 KHGDVI
-1469 DTARMQSLDEN
+1469 DASRMKSLDE
-1480 DAPKEHPLVTLFADL
+1480 DSAPKEHPLVTLFGEL
-1495 EKKFDGGLVDKP
+1495 EGKFAAAHVDKP

-1513 LGDDANAKWTVRI
+1513 LGDDANSKWTVRV
-1526 SKEKCEVKPGKPEG
+1526 SKDRCEVKAGKPEG

-1559 EAFTPGPA
+1559 DAFTPGPA

-1581 LVEFQK
+1581 LVAFQK
-1587 VFQLGA
+1587 VFQLGG

>member
-1 MTDLHAPAGKNAG
+1 MTDSHAPHGK
-14 TNGSSAPATPIP
+14 NGSSAPATPLP
-26 TLDVGV
+26 TLDVNA
-32 QLEGARLLILGGTG
+32 QLDGARLLILGGTG

-53 VMMLSRFP
+53 VMMLARFP
-61 GVGRIY
+61 SVGRIF

-87 TSECLEPLRTI
+87 TSECLDPLRTI
-98 CGSRD
+98 YGD
-103 RFEAFLKEKIVA
+103 GFEAFLKEKIVA

-121 QENCGI
+121 LENCGI
-127 DGALLKELKGT
+127 DGALVKELRGT

-153 PLDEAIETNAFGAQ
+153 PLDEALDTNAFGAQ
-167 NLVALSRALGN
+167 NLVALAKALGD

-199 EMPGERFPFPRAE
+199 EKPGERFPFPRAE
-212 ELGRDCWTPDGE
+212 ELGRDLWSAKGE

-229 DLISQA
+229 DLIAQA

-244 QSEFLDRATKNLMR
+244 QSEFLERATKNLKR
-258 RGEPTNGKPLESELK
+258 RGEPTVGAPLEGELK
-273 TVKRKYVSDRL
+273 AVKRKYVSDRL

-307 GEQIIARAGIP
+307 GEQIIASAGIP

-355 HHQLLGRDCILD
+355 HHQLLGTDAILD
-367 FIPADTVCAGMVVT
+367 FIPADVVTAGMIVT

-402 PGTSERFG
+402 PGTSARFG

-419 YYQRTGKGNP
+419 YFQRTGKGNP
-429 FVNFLQMHFE
+429 FVNFLQQHFE
-439 PAIVELDRFNSVGP
+439 PAIVELDRFNAVGP
-453 GAIARGA
+453 GAIARVS
-460 KMMAKMLKQAP
+460 KTMAKMLKQAP

-477 GRSAAK
+477 GRPAAK
-483 SLEGLAR
+483 ALESMAR

-519 AAYARLS
+519 AAYARLT

-558 LPWMEEKFKKELA
+558 LPWMEEKYKKELA

-606 TTYLDVQTR
+606 TTFLDVQTR
-615 ANAVAA
+615 SNAVAA
-621 RLAALGVKKGDRV
+621 RLASLGVKKGSRV

-644 PLAFFG
+644 PISFLG

-671 NVVRESEARIVLWD
+671 NVVRESEARVILWD
-685 AKVEEAVGAALAEA
+685 AKVEEACKAALAA
-699 FGAGAGDA
+699 QLPTLTT
-707 RRTVGTIHLATI
+707 RHLEVM
-719 TPATP
+719 TPATAMAA
-724 LPGDPATLARPT
+724 DPDSLARPG
-736 VDVLEDDVASLI
+736 VDVLEEDVASLI

-775 PLFPLTGG
+775 PLFPLTGS

-821 RVSAGLKQA
+821 RVTAGLKQA

-851 QVSANG
+851 QVSAHG
-857 PIAEKA
+857 PVAEKA
-863 FEIGAELNRM
+863 FELGADLNRM

-881 LGKILFGQVHDALGG
+881 LGRILFGQVHEGLGG
-896 NIKYLISG
+896 NIRYLISG

-915 FAGLGFKL
+915 FAGLGLKL

-937 VAKAGSPAGQV
+937 VAKPGSPAGQV

-984 EATKEVMGEDGWLH
+984 EATKEVKSADGWLH
-998 TGDLGKLDR
+998 TGDLGRLDR
-1007 SGRLVLAGRVK
+1007 SGRLHLAGRVK

-1039 KVKHIEELAVVGVT
+1039 KLAHIEELAVVGVT

-1062 CIAVPETDESVDRSL
+1062 CIAVPEADDAIDRAV
-1077 RLERAQKTLRD
+1077 RLERAQKSLRD
-1088 AIGKLPY
+1088 GISKLPY
-1095 GKQPSIIHL
+1095 GKQPSIVHL

-1118 RTEARKMLERMIQAT
+1118 RTEARKMLERMIAAT
-1133 SRSDDGEAPSSPVRI
+1133 SRHEDGEAPSSPVRV
-1148 AIAAVKGKK
+1148 AIAGVKGKK
-1157 TSEIHGD
+1157 PSEIHGD
-1164 LTMADELGFDSL
+1164 LTMADELAFDSL

-1186 AKYGALDP
+1186 AKYGAVDP

-1220 QLANGSRYKIEGRS
+1220 ALAASRYKIEGQRS
-1234 DSRVGGKKED
+1234 GKSAD
-1244 KTLILPEQMQEQG
+1244 KNLVLPEPLQEQG

-1275 KISGRAFIPHNRNTI
+1275 KISGSAFIPHNRNTI

-1298 LDMGFARHALGIY
+1298 LDMGFARHALGTY

-1337 LTNLRAIDRKSG
+1337 FSNIRAIDRKSG

-1362 AGKTTLI
+1362 RGKTTLI

-1385 PLLGQLALTYGVDIL
+1385 PLLGHLALTYGVDIL
-1400 PLYLGGTRE
+1400 PLYLGGTRDA
-1409 SMPKG
+1409 MPKG
-1414 GKIPMKR
+1414 SKVPLKR

-1442 LSSADAAREVAKLAR
+1442 LSPADAAREVAKLAR
-1457 RCVDAL
+1457 RAVDAL
-1463 KNGQII
+1463 KNGQVI
-1469 DTARMQSLDEN
+1469 DASRMKSLDEN
-1480 DAPKEHPLVTLFADL
+1480 DGPKEHPLVTLFADL
-1495 EKKFDGGLVDKP
+1495 EKKFDSAAVVKP
-1507 MSFYFT
+1507 LSFYFT
-1513 LGDDANAKWTVRI
+1513 LGDDANAKWTVRV
-1526 SKEKCEVKPGKPEG
+1526 SKEKCEVKAGKPEG

-1549 SPDIFTRIVR
+1549 SPEIFTRIVR

-1567 EFLSGAIKSNDVGL
+1567 EFMSGAIKSNDVEL
-1581 LVEFQK
+1581 LMTFQK
-1587 VFQLGA
+1587 VFQLGG